1 MKKYRLASQSRQST
15 KGGSLPGSRSR
26 LLPWE
31 WRLSFPPREV
41 ANSPTGEELSPNG
54 NGAGPDA
61 KVSLFLRQAIANYL
75 SAERSL
81 ETESEVQ
88 ATSTIPFPAAP
99 DCTPVE
105 QGESF
110 RSVGVEADDGPA
122 LRDTRLPR
130 WKRIV
135 DLGFL
140 ICTVWIWLPLMMLVM
155 CMVKVVSPGPAF
167 YRQRRVGFHG
177 RSFMIFKFRSMHV
190 NADTRSHEEYFGQ
203 LMQEDSPMT
212 KLDAFDARLIP
223 GGRFLRATGLDEL
236 PQIFNII
243 RGEMSLVGPRP
254 CTVVEF
260 ERYRPEHRER
270 VNAPPGITGYWQ
282 VNGKNRT
289 TFNEMIAMDIF
300 YAKNMSLALDLAI
313 IGKTIPA
320 ILRQTLEGF
329 DAARHTRSQAALR
342 CVSVPCPQ
350 FEKSPRH

>member
-1 MKKYRLASQSRQST
+1 M
-15 KGGSLPGSRSR
+15 
-26 LLPWE
+26 
-31 WRLSFPPREV
+31 
-41 ANSPTGEELSPNG
+41 
-54 NGAGPDA
+54 
-61 KVSLFLRQAIANYL
+61 
-75 SAERSL
+75 
-81 ETESEVQ
+81 Q
-88 ATSTIPFPAAP
+88 ATSTIPFVAVP
-99 DCTPVE
+99 DGIPVE

-110 RSVGVEADDGPA
+110 RSISVEADDGAA
-122 LRDTRLPR
+122 LRDTRIPR

-140 ICTVWIWLPLMMLVM
+140 ICTVWIWLPLTMLVM

-167 YRQRRVGFHG
+167 YRQRRVGLRG
-177 RSFMIFKFRSMHV
+177 RPFMIFKFRSMHV
-190 NADTRSHEEYFGQ
+190 NADTRSHEQYFEQ

-223 GGRFLRATGLDEL
+223 GGRFLRSTGLDEL

-270 VNAPPGITGYWQ
+270 VNAPPGLTGYWQ

-300 YAKNMSLALDLAI
+300 YAKNMSVALDLAI

-320 ILRQTLEGF
+320 ILRQTQEGIE
-329 DAARHTRSQAALR
+329 DSKNHSRNGLLPPRPIDLHARGS
-342 CVSVPCPQ
+342 CVRP
-350 FEKSPRH
+350 